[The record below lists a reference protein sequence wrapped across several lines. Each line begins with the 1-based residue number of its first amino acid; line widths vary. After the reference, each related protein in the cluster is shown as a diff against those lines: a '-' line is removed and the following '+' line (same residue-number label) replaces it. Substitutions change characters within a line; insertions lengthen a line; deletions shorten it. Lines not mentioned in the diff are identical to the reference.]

1 MKSMRKVFNFVD
13 IIIIVVIT
21 AVLASFLGGFLIY
34 NNKSDSQENDENL
47 KMFYEAYDK
56 LKDNYYEEL
65 SPDELINAAIEG
77 MYKKTSDPYTS
88 YLNDDDTNNLNNLL
102 SGKYKG
108 IGIVVE
114 KAEEGFK
121 IVSIIEDSPA
131 DKAKLNKDDI
141 IIEIDLDSIKDLS
154 LEEFTKKINEIES
167 DSINLTIKR
176 NEDILSFDVDI
187 KTLYIPVS
195 DYKLLDNNIGY
206 ISLNSF
212 NEDAYKQFK
221 SNLDE
226 LNNLN
231 IKSLIIDLRN
241 NTGGYLDSARRI
253 AEIFLKKGKV
263 IYYVE
268 RKNNLEKI
276 TDTTKERSK
285 FNIAVLINGKSAS
298 ATEVLAAALRDS
310 YGATL
315 VGEKSYGKGVIQEK
329 DTLSNGNIVKY
340 TTANWLTPKKKNIDT
355 KGLEPDVYSKLD
367 LDNIK
372 RDDITTDS
380 QVISAMNTLK

>member
-13 IIIIVVIT
+13 IIVIVVIT
-21 AVLASFLGGFLIY
+21 AVLASFLGGFLMY

-56 LKDNYYEEL
+56 LKENYYEEL

-114 KAEEGFK
+114 KANEGFK
-121 IVSIIEDSPA
+121 IVSVIENSPA

-154 LEEFTKKINEIES
+154 LEEFTKKINEIEA

-221 SNLDE
+221 TNLDE

-241 NTGGYLDSARRI
+241 NTGGYLDSAKRI
-253 AEIFLKKGKV
+253 AEIFLKKGEIV
-263 IYYVE
+263 YYIE
-268 RKNNLEKI
+268 RKNNIEKI
-276 TDTTKERSK
+276 TDTTKERSSY
-285 FNIAVLINGKSAS
+285 NIAVLINGKSAS